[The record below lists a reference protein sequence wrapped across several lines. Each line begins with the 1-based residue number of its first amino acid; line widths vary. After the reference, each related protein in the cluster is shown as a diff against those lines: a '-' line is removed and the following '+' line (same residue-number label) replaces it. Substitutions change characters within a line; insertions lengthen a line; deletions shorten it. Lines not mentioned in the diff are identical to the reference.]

1 MAMIVNDCERM
12 EMIVHEC
19 KWLWINGNDWEWME
33 MIGNE
38 WKRLGM
44 NVENIDLKDNVIM
57 STYQYIPKLY
67 GRKHYP

>member
-1 MAMIVNDCERM
+1 MNLNDCEWMQMIVNKW
-12 EMIVHEC
+12 
-19 KWLWINGNDWEWME
+19 KWLGMNGDDWEWME
-33 MIGNE
+33 KIENE